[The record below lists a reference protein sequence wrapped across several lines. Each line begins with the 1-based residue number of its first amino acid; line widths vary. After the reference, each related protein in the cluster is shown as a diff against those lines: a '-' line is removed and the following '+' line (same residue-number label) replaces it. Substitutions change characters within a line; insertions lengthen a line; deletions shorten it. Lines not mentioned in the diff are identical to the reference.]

1 MFNRNKQK
9 SLVHFCVKKDILKVS
24 SDVQRDID
32 IIEIL
37 NSARLVMGT
46 EEELRKQ
53 GKPEAIWDKILP
65 GQIERYI
72 ADNTQLDQ
80 RLTLLGQFYVMDD
93 KKTIEQVIAEEAK
106 KLGGEIEIVSYV
118 RFEVGEG
125 LEKKTEDFAAEVAA
139 QMA

>member
-37 NSARLVMGT
+37 NSAKLVIGT

-53 GKPEAIWDKILP
+53 GKPQAIWDKILP
-65 GQIERYI
+65 DWQKSLKKWPQNAFSKWFGKSEKT
-72 ADNTQLDQ
+72 NVKV
-80 RLTLLGQFYVMDD
+80 QFIRKY
-93 KKTIEQVIAEEAK
+93 KNIIK
-106 KLGGEIEIVSYV
+106 
-118 RFEVGEG
+118 
-125 LEKKTEDFAAEVAA
+125 
-139 QMA
+139 